1 MTPLNL
7 PQNYSRRVLLR
18 MLVLAAVALAL
29 VAWKLDF
36 LASLYFRGQV
46 TPIGW
51 VVNGGIVILFLV
63 GLGKIVALLFRY
75 MAEEA
80 AIRRFLRN
88 QRQSAP
94 QLLEGVDDDSLIAQ
108 RYRTLELLNQRST
121 AINHGALASS
131 LAASLS
137 TQISLPKFVQNI
149 LILTGVLG
157 TIISLSIALLGASDM
172 LAGESELAGMSTVI
186 HGMSTALST
195 TMTAILCYFYF
206 GYFYLK
212 LTDVQTKLLA
222 TVEELTTLILIPRFQ
237 PPMETVTHQY
247 AQLLDATRELL
258 GRLAQAHTDFA
269 SAGASLNTTL
279 DEYRAQQQAV
289 SVGLKQIKG
298 LLRDGFRLPE
308 PPV

>member
-1 MTPLNL
+1 MSPLNL
-7 PQNYSRRVLLR
+7 PNNYSRGVLLR
-18 MLVLAAVALAL
+18 MLLLAAVALLL

-51 VVNGGIVILFLV
+51 VANGAIVILFLV
-63 GLGKIVALLFRY
+63 GLAKIVALLFRY
-75 MAEEA
+75 MAEES
-80 AIRRFLRN
+80 AIQRFVLN

-94 QLLEGVDDDSLIAQ
+94 KLLEGVDDDSMIAQ
-108 RYRTLELLNQRST
+108 RYRTLEVLNRRST
-121 AINHGALASS
+121 AINHGAIASS

-137 TQISLPKFVQNI
+137 TQASLPKFVQNI

-172 LAGESELAGMSTVI
+172 LAGDSDLAGMSTVI

-222 TVEELTTLILIPRFQ
+222 SVEELTMLILIPRFQ
-237 PPMETVTHQY
+237 PAVEAATHQY
-247 AQLLDATRELL
+247 AQLLGATRELL
-258 GRLAQAHTDFA
+258 SRLVQAHTDFA
-269 SAGASLNTTL
+269 AAGTSLNSTL
-279 DEYRAQQQAV
+279 EEYRAQQQAV
-289 SVGLKQIKG
+289 SAGLDRIQR

-308 PPV
+308 PPA